1 MWNFVKGVKPPQ
13 KWKQT
18 SDERRA
24 HEHDYDQKCHKRAFK
39 DDWKNGRPWLRL
51 EKKDDTEVMFCD
63 FCISA
68 GVSTDKT
75 AFISGCSNLRLETIK
90 YHESSNTHL
99 LATNKHANV
108 ENPQD
113 APAYKAKLSLNKAV
127 YAKLSIMF
135 RNVHAINIRARPAR
149 DYIWMN
155 QLDECKGLDIGKTY
169 SSNVHKCYEFASAI
183 AEVER
188 NAIKE
193 KLDICKFA
201 SVIVN
206 GSMDSSITDNET
218 VYIQSCYA
226 GTVSAH
232 FIYCRQVQRGTATGI
247 LNAIQKAVGTVMDWS
262 VFVNKLVALG
272 SDGAAVMLGKNN
284 GVAALLQAIQP
295 SILTVHCSGHRLE
308 LAYKD
313 SIKHVPAAN
322 RIITVLTGLYYMYR
336 NSALNRTNLKN
347 AFKCLGLKVH
357 LPPRASGTRWVGH
370 TLKALNTF
378 LSGYPALRLHLEQ
391 VILNRSM
398 YGHDT

>member
-1 MWNFVKGVKPPQ
+1 MFVHLNLKIMNSVYRSIPLCGTLLRVSSLHRNGNRQVMNEEHVSMIMIRNVVKELSRM
-13 KWKQT
+13 T
-18 SDERRA
+18 
-24 HEHDYDQKCHKRAFK
+24 
-39 DDWKNGRPWLRL
+39 GRMVGHWLRL

-201 SVIVN
+201 SVIVD
-206 GSMDSSITDNET
+206 GSMDSSITDNEM
-218 VYIQSCYA
+218 VYIQSCHA
-226 GTVSAH
+226 GTVSTH
-232 FIYCRQVQRGTATGI
+232 FIYCCQVQR
-247 LNAIQKAVGTVMDWS
+247 
-262 VFVNKLVALG
+262 
-272 SDGAAVMLGKNN
+272 
-284 GVAALLQAIQP
+284 
-295 SILTVHCSGHRLE
+295 
-308 LAYKD
+308 
-313 SIKHVPAAN
+313 
-322 RIITVLTGLYYMYR
+322 
-336 NSALNRTNLKN
+336 
-347 AFKCLGLKVH
+347 
-357 LPPRASGTRWVGH
+357 
-370 TLKALNTF
+370 
-378 LSGYPALRLHLEQ
+378 
-391 VILNRSM
+391 
-398 YGHDT
+398 